1 VNEGV
6 NGAMKQGIVMA
17 ICAIGAVALLAGCVT
32 PPGISNYQRVGR
44 DSLANPNKRAFIFDR
59 DFEQPAH
66 FRIPPGEVAAW
77 FGPLCHPLAH
87 YNCTYFADQDAYY
100 ILPDYGTVPSW
111 SVPSHAVVIIDGRT
125 GQVLKSPAKP

>member
-1 VNEGV
+1 MFHRCLITLATLV
-6 NGAMKQGIVMA
+6 
-17 ICAIGAVALLAGCVT
+17 LLAGCVT
-32 PPGISNYQRVGR
+32 PLGISNYQRVGR
-44 DSLANPNKRAFIFDR
+44 DPVAVTIRPFILDR